1 MKKIKKKHSFQFRQ
15 EDEKKNCKIKFRR
28 VTIVK
33 KKKKKNTVNKE
44 SSRSQMVS
52 AKPQTVGIA
61 GVTWPVFFFFSK

>member
-1 MKKIKKKHSFQFRQ
+1 
-15 EDEKKNCKIKFRR
+15 

-52 AKPQTVGIA
+52 ANRKRLGLQVLLGQCFSSFQSSRVGNKLGA
-61 GVTWPVFFFFSK
+61 RKKG